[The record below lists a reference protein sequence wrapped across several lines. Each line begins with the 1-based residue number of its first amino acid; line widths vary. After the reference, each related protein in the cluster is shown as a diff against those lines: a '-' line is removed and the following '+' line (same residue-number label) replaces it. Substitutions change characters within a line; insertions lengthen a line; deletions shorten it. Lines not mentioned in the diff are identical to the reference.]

1 MLRAG
6 YLYASERGINEALF
20 KVRIL
25 KNVFGKTKEELYSF
39 FLGAIL
45 SSEIDA
51 ILRRGTARVVIG
63 GREQIKRATGILL
76 SALTDAEIVT
86 LDENEVNASVTT
98 GQIRI
103 YEYQ

>member
-1 MLRAG
+1 MLRTG
-6 YLYASERGINEALF
+6 CSYARERGMNEALF

-51 ILRRGTARVVIG
+51 ILRCGMRRIVIG
-63 GREQIKRATGILL
+63 GREQIKRATAILL

-86 LDENEVNASVTT
+86 LDENEVNASVST